1 MRILRALMSNAS
13 IGKLVDH
20 YSRFSPSPLSMK
32 QFIDFGKILH
42 NGCLAQHTVKYN
54 KLSAMF
60 VFFPP
65 TTPGSENACEKTSF
79 MFLRE
84 ELPVRLANIMKEINL
99 LPDNLLRTPS
109 VRLVQSW

>member
-32 QFIDFGKILH
+32 QFIDFGKMLYNH
-42 NGCLAQHTVKYN
+42 CLSKHTSNIIYPVCEVC
-54 KLSAMF
+54 L
-60 VFFPP
+60 FPAR
-65 TTPGSENACEKTSF
+65 PGSENACEKTSF

>member
-1 MRILRALMSNAS
+1 MSKAS
-13 IGKLVDH
+13 IGKLVDY

-32 QFIDFGKILH
+32 QFIDFGKINDGISFLTCH
-42 NGCLAQHTVKYN
+42 QLRRAVCNFAL
-54 KLSAMF
+54 
-60 VFFPP
+60 FFPSS
-65 TTPGSENACEKTSF
+65 GSENACEKTSF

-99 LPDNLLRTPS
+99 LPDNLLITPS